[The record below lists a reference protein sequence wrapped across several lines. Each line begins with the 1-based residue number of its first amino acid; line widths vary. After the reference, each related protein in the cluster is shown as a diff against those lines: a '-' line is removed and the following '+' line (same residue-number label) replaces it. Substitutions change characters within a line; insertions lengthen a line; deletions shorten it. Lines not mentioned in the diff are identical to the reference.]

1 MYPLLSSSL
10 SHFRRA
16 SSSLGGNGYSLQ
28 SIVSGAS
35 GFRVIAWSHGL
46 EGGNFFD
53 STGSNMRSCLLYSS
67 GTSTSCVNLP
77 ASLDNSMEM
86 PLRED
91 SLSSSLKIAS
101 FCLWVRILRPLTIL
115 AITGF
120 IRDFLQSTDR
130 IMIGRKEVSIEASL
144 HLNFGSKVESQG

>member
-53 STGSNMRSCLLYSS
+53 STGSNIRSCLLYSL
-67 GTSTSCVNLP
+67 GTSTSFVNLL
-77 ASLDNSMEM
+77 ASLDSSMEM

-91 SLSSSLKIAS
+91 SLSSSLKMAS
-101 FCLWVRILRPLTIL
+101 FCLFVRVLRLLTIL
-115 AITGF
+115 AITGL
-120 IRDFLQSTDR
+120 IRCYVTVGTFTRRGLSR
-130 IMIGRKEVSIEASL
+130 LSR
-144 HLNFGSKVESQG
+144 H

>member
-46 EGGNFFD
+46 EGGNFLTQLD
-53 STGSNMRSCLLYSS
+53 QICVRVSC
-67 GTSTSCVNLP
+67 T
-77 ASLDNSMEM
+77 
-86 PLRED
+86 LRE
-91 SLSSSLKIAS
+91 LL
-101 FCLWVRILRPLTIL
+101 LL
-115 AITGF
+115 A
-120 IRDFLQSTDR
+120 
-130 IMIGRKEVSIEASL
+130 
-144 HLNFGSKVESQG
+144 